1 MKISLITLSKDFD
14 ILTVVDAPEKLVFLC
29 LFHSRN
35 VRRIRGVKAI
45 EVRIRALMSSDIS
58 RNRNTIT
65 ALASIQLND
74 PLNKIRVVF
83 GFIVNVPLDKKGYF
97 EAEIIK
103 IHYISRVE
111 IVLNGGD
118 CDQGV

>member
-1 MKISLITLSKDFD
+1 MKVSLITLSKDFN
-14 ILTVVDAPEKLVFLC
+14 ILPVVDAPEKFVFLS
-29 LFHSRN
+29 LFHCRN
-35 VRRIRGVKAI
+35 VRRIRRVKAI

-58 RNRNTIT
+58 RNRITIT

-83 GFIVNVPLDKKGYF
+83 GLIVNVPLDKKGYF

-103 IHYISRVE
+103 IHYISRVK

-118 CDQGV
+118 CYQRV